1 MMKRTPLLFLA
12 VLLVLTALLP
22 GCRERIV
29 YTGLGDW
36 LLLVDD
42 PDDGAVGYNAHYL
55 YVDADFSDD
64 ALEFKVQ
71 TYAPIPDAYDDVLLT
86 IYFDTDQDASTGLST
101 STPGWGA
108 EAVPNDIGADYMMFV
123 GSDTADGSIINE
135 NLVFAWDATL
145 ATPGW
150 SEVGQVGS
158 LYQAT
163 DADSVKGSV
172 TEALLGIGTTPQIDV
187 VAILLCDPDGE
198 TYYDHIPDQN
208 EGHVTIDLDNGSVVQ
223 TPSQSAGVA
232 VDGGSV
238 RRVSLITGKR
248 LIEEAR

>member
-1 MMKRTPLLFLA
+1 MMKRTPLIFS
-12 VLLVLTALLP
+12 VLLILTVLLP

-29 YTGLGDW
+29 YTGPGDW
-36 LLLVDD
+36 LLLADD

-55 YVDADFSDD
+55 YVDADFSDG

-71 TYAPIPDAYDDVLLT
+71 TYAAIPDASRDVQFAV
-86 IYFDTDQDASTGLST
+86 YFDTDRDATTGLST
-101 STPGWGA
+101 SAGWGDNA
-108 EAVPNDIGADYMMFV
+108 TPNDIGADFMMFV

-198 TYYDHIPDQN
+198 AYYDHIPDQN
-208 EGHVTIDLDNGSVVQ
+208 EGHATIDLESGSATQ
-223 TPSQSAGVA
+223 AFSQAAGVA
-232 VDGGSV
+232 VDEGSG
-238 RRVSLITGKR
+238 RRVSLITGKE

>member
-1 MMKRTPLLFLA
+1 MKRTPLILA
-12 VLLVLTALLP
+12 TLLILTVLLP

-29 YTGLGDW
+29 YTGPGDW

-42 PDDGAVGYNAHYL
+42 PDDGNVPYNGHYL
-55 YVDADFSDD
+55 YVDADFSDEI
-64 ALEFKVQ
+64 LGFKVES
-71 TYAPIPDAYDDVLLT
+71 YGSIPDATRDVQFAV
-86 IYFDTDQDASTGLST
+86 YFDTDRDATTGLST

-145 ATPGW
+145 VTPGW
-150 SEVGQVGS
+150 SEVGQTGS

-172 TEALLGIGTTPQIDV
+172 TKEDLNNPTGQIDV

-198 TYYDHIPDQN
+198 AYYDHIPDQN
-208 EGHVTIDLDNGSVVQ
+208 EGHATIDLESGSATQ
-223 TPSQSAGVA
+223 AFSQSAGVTINLSS
-232 VDGGSV
+232 G
-238 RRVSLITGKR
+238 RRVSLITGKE
-248 LIEEAR
+248 LILEEAR

>member
-1 MMKRTPLLFLA
+1 MMKRTPLILA
-12 VLLVLTALLP
+12 VLLILTALLP

-36 LLLVDD
+36 LLLADD

-71 TYAPIPDAYDDVLLT
+71 TYAPIPDAYDDVILT

-101 STPGWGA
+101 STPGWGT
-108 EAVPNDIGADYMMFV
+108 EAVPNDIGADFMMLAGAEF
-123 GSDTADGSIINE
+123 GKDGRINE
-135 NLVFAWDATL
+135 DEIYAWDGNAN
-145 ATPGW
+145 GW
-150 SEVGQVGS
+150 SETPVGS
-158 LYQAT
+158 VQDPYRPANT
-163 DADSVKGSV
+163 DSVKGTIS
-172 TEALLGIGTTPQIDV
+172 LDILGNPTGQIDV

-223 TPSQSAGVA
+223 TASQSAGVA

-238 RRVSLITGKR
+238 RRVSLITGKE

>member
-71 TYAPIPDAYDDVLLT
+71 TYAPIPDATRDVQFAV
-86 IYFDTDQDASTGLST
+86 YFDTDQNSATGLSS
-101 STPGWGA
+101 STPDWA
-108 EAVPNDIGADYMMFV
+108 ADAKPQSIGADYMMFV
-123 GSDTADGSIINE
+123 GSDPTD
-135 NLVFAWDATL
+135 
-145 ATPGW
+145 
-150 SEVGQVGS
+150 VGPIHTNVIFQWN
-158 LYQAT
+158 AT
-163 DADSVKGSV
+163 DNSWDSIDTTLSPYQPANADSVRGGISEATLGNPSV
-172 TEALLGIGTTPQIDV
+172 IDV
-187 VAILLCDPDGE
+187 EAIFICEVAGSNEYRDR
-198 TYYDHIPDQN
+198 IPN
-208 EGHVTIDLDNGSVVQ
+208 SGHATIDLDNGSVVQ
-223 TPSQSAGVA
+223 TASQSAGVA

-238 RRVSLITGKR
+238 RRVSLITGKE

>member
-1 MMKRTPLLFLA
+1 MKRTPLILA
-12 VLLVLTALLP
+12 VLLILTALLP

-29 YTGLGDW
+29 YTGPGDW

-55 YVDADFSDD
+55 YVDADFSDEI
-64 ALEFKVQ
+64 LEFKVES
-71 TYAPIPDAYDDVLLT
+71 YGSIPDATRDVQFAV
-86 IYFDTDQDASTGLST
+86 YFDTDRDATTGLST

-150 SEVGQVGS
+150 SEIGQVGAP
-158 LYQAT
+158 YQAVNE
-163 DADSVKGSV
+163 DSVKGFI
-172 TEALLGIGTTPQIDV
+172 TEAALGNPSGQVDV
-187 VAILLCDPDGE
+187 VAILLCAPTDP
-198 TYYDHIPDQN
+198 TNLYYDHIPDIGR
-208 EGHVTIDLDNGSVVQ
+208 GHATIDLESGGVA
-223 TPSQSAGVA
+223 QSASHGAGVA

-238 RRVSLITGKR
+238 RRVSLITGKE
-248 LIEEAR
+248 LIEEVR